1 MTVAWTA
8 AQLARAANQAEAVR
22 WVAVTQVA
30 VTTGRVAVTAG
41 SKAAA
46 GTLGALGRPT
56 AGSGVAAGAAA
67 AAAAGAVAPTAAAAA
82 VRAAPFLRRGTIQL
96 ESHSTRQEARERAMP
111 TAGLRTTAY
120 RSPLA
125 CPRSAAGRRAS
136 RRPYLLHRPSQSAR
150 AAGNQRLVRRNR
162 CRGGAGFFSCVSLL
176 SLRLGETLLGG
187 LDCVARHIC
196 TGRRRHAGLLKSRN
210 IETLWRRPRALLS
223 SRQQRHQIPG
233 PLGRRPVASCA
244 RSKRATQAVHRPPKP
259 SAARH
264 RPDRAARVSSSGG
277 RTCAEGSAAESS
289 TR

>member
-46 GTLGALGRPT
+46 GTLVERLGRPT

-96 ESHSTRQEARERAMP
+96 EPHSTRQEARERAMP
-111 TAGLRTTAY
+111 KVGLRTTAY

-136 RRPYLLHRPSQSAR
+136 RRPYLLHRPSQSSASR
-150 AAGNQRLVRRNR
+150 WQPAPCPTQQLPRWSRFLQ
-162 CRGGAGFFSCVSLL
+162 
-176 SLRLGETLLGG
+176 LR
-187 LDCVARHIC
+187 
-196 TGRRRHAGLLKSRN
+196 
-210 IETLWRRPRALLS
+210 
-223 SRQQRHQIPG
+223 
-233 PLGRRPVASCA
+233 PLA
-244 RSKRATQAVHRPPKP
+244 
-259 SAARH
+259 
-264 RPDRAARVSSSGG
+264 SSSPRRDAPWRPGVC
-277 RTCAEGSAAESS
+277 RQTHLHSWPSPPQWPSQAPKY
-289 TR
+289 